1 MKVFGDTS
9 SSSDS
14 FKLTKVLPSQDFV
27 YNIVGVLH
35 NIDLT
40 DPSNK
45 MTNNNICTSS
55 SNSTTIG
62 TTDLSLQQL
71 ITSNIAGFIS
81 IVQIDIDRGYMTI
94 LCPCPGALPSSYLL
108 VGSIKW
114 LE

>member
-9 SSSDS
+9 SSSDL

-45 MTNNNICTSS
+45 MTNNNISSSS

>member
-45 MTNNNICTSS
+45 MTNNNISSSS

>member
-45 MTNNNICTSS
+45 LTNLTNNNSS
-55 SNSTTIG
+55 SSTIG
-62 TTDLSLQQL
+62 TTDVSLQPL
-71 ITSNIAGFIS
+71 IASNIAGFIS

>member
-45 MTNNNICTSS
+45 MTNNNSSSSS

-62 TTDLSLQQL
+62 TTDVSLQQL

>member
-40 DPSNK
+40 DPK
-45 MTNNNICTSS
+45 ITNPTSS
-55 SNSTTIG
+55 ATIG
-62 TTDLSLQQL
+62 TTDVSLQPL

-81 IVQIDIDRGYMTI
+81 IVQIDIDRGFMTI
-94 LCPCPGALPSSYLL
+94 LCPCPGTLPSSYLL

>member
-1 MKVFGDTS
+1 
-9 SSSDS
+9 
-14 FKLTKVLPSQDFV
+14 V

-45 MTNNNICTSS
+45 MMNSTNNSSSSSSSSSS
-55 SNSTTIG
+55 SNSAAIG
-62 TTDLSLQQL
+62 TTDVSLQPL

-81 IVQIDIDRGYMTI
+81 IVQIDTDRGYMTI

>member
-45 MTNNNICTSS
+45 MTNNNSS
-55 SNSTTIG
+55 SSSNNSTTIG
-62 TTDLSLQQL
+62 TTDVSLQQL